1 MKYFS
6 RLVVVVV
13 VVELKGI
20 GFHLALIF
28 SASLSE
34 VENGVKPCPNLQNF
48 LEDSDQADLLHRG
61 RQGLRWKL
69 DACAL

>member
-13 VVELKGI
+13 VVVELKST

-28 SASLSE
+28 TASLSE
-34 VENGVKPCPNLQNF
+34 VENGVKPCRIM
-48 LEDSDQADLLHRG
+48 EDSDQADLLHRG
-61 RQGLRWKL
+61 LQGLRWKL